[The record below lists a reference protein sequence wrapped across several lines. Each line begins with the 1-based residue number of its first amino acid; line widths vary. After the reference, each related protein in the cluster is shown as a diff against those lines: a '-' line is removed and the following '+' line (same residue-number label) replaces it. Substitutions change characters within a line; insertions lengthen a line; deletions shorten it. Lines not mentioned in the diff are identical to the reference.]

1 MINYDIF
8 YKMDYDNS
16 EQLCWLNI
24 FNTLNDVKERFKNN
38 KSLDETTI
46 SELNNSI
53 TLVHNCANL
62 YGILI
67 LDNTNT
73 TYNNYKNSER
83 LFYNQLKILLKD
95 FDIYMYLQNKVRID
109 AILGTRYFDYFL
121 DALSI

>member
-1 MINYDIF
+1 
-8 YKMDYDNS
+8 MDYDNS